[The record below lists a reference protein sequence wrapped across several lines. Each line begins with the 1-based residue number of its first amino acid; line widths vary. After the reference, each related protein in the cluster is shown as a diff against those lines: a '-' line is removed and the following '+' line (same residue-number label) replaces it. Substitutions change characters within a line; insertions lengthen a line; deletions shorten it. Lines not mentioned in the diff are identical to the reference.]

1 MTIQGRSNYSAAV
14 AILLLLA
21 TAGAPAANAFVPR
34 VLQRAPQ
41 SFPIET
47 GTRSE
52 QDSNV
57 VSASNFALDATTV
70 TEDKKT
76 RTQRIMEKTPLE
88 GQ

>member
-14 AILLLLA
+14 AILFLVA
-21 TAGAPAANAFVPR
+21 TAGAPAAKAFVPR

-41 SFPIET
+41 SFPIGT
-47 GTRSE
+47 GTRSG

-70 TEDKKT
+70 TEDQKT

>member
-41 SFPIET
+41 SIPIGT
-47 GTRSE
+47 GTRTG
-52 QDSNV
+52 QDSNA

-70 TEDKKT
+70 TEDQKT